1 MDVQSYLTWKLQNC
15 CGWKRGGK
23 KPLSFSTWNWYPSQE
38 STISLWKSPRA
49 EETRMALDFLETSR
63 FTRLI
68 DSLLSFI
75 FVSCLKLFSL
85 FSPSLA
91 LASLWQVED
100 ESQKIKEDRG
110 DDSITVQYTSIS
122 LVASS
127 LSLPHSLALAVVAAA
142 IEPNYWFFS
151 IRRSTTRFQKRWWR
165 RWPSDDDDNED
176 VGASAPPSFDVAG
189 PIRTLAF
196 LSSFYSF
203 LFYI

>member
-1 MDVQSYLTWKLQNC
+1 
-15 CGWKRGGK
+15 
-23 KPLSFSTWNWYPSQE
+23 
-38 STISLWKSPRA
+38 
-49 EETRMALDFLETSR
+49 MALDFLETSR

-142 IEPNYWFFS
+142 IEPNY
-151 IRRSTTRFQKRWWR
+151 
-165 RWPSDDDDNED
+165 
-176 VGASAPPSFDVAG
+176 
-189 PIRTLAF
+189 
-196 LSSFYSF
+196 
-203 LFYI
+203 